1 MISIEKVDTSS
12 KKQVEEFVNF
22 PFKIYAGVK
31 EWVPPILSDVRLM
44 LNENK
49 HPFYEHSDAEFFTA
63 RSNGEMLGRIALIE
77 NKPSNKFHQ
86 AKQAAFYLFESV
98 DDNEVAKKIFDF
110 SFDWVKKR
118 GLNYFLGP
126 KGLSSFDGYG
136 FLVEGFDK
144 RQMMTM
150 MNYNLPN
157 YPRFAEETGFKKV
170 VDWVSSYA
178 HIPDFEIPEKISEIA
193 KKVESKGK
201 LQVKHFKNKAELK
214 SWANKIGHAYNKA
227 FVNNWEYYPLSDNEI
242 KFALNNIL
250 VVGVPDLIKI
260 ITYNDEVVG
269 FLLGFPDISAAL
281 QKYKGSLSP
290 IAIYNYMREL
300 KEHKMDFI

>member
-157 YPRFAEETGFKKV
+157 YPRFAEETGFKKG
-170 VDWVSSYA
+170 SR
-178 HIPDFEIPEKISEIA
+178 
-193 KKVESKGK
+193 
-201 LQVKHFKNKAELK
+201 
-214 SWANKIGHAYNKA
+214 
-227 FVNNWEYYPLSDNEI
+227 
-242 KFALNNIL
+242 
-250 VVGVPDLIKI
+250 
-260 ITYNDEVVG
+260 
-269 FLLGFPDISAAL
+269 LGFILCAYS
-281 QKYKGSLSP
+281 
-290 IAIYNYMREL
+290 
-300 KEHKMDFI
+300 